1 MAPKRNQR
9 NECEKPM
16 KETKSP
22 LTQTETVA
30 FYGGSFGG
38 AFPMILLFITLA
50 VLSVLGYSSGK
61 SFWAAAFLS
70 LMVGFLLIKDKR
82 QYQQILIDGLSDQS
96 LAMVLLT
103 FFVSGVMS
111 VLLTIGGLCDG
122 LVYLAVATH
131 VPAAILPLC
140 IFFLCVLVSSS
151 TGTTSG
157 TVAAAT
163 PVLLPLAVTLGCD
176 PALVMGAIIS
186 GGYFGDNLAPVSD
199 TTIASAATQECEII
213 DVVRSRFKYSV
224 IAGAISAVLFLW
236 QGFRTTQPI
245 TNAEA
250 LEPSSLLGLVL
261 LVCPV
266 LLVIMMLKGKNFI
279 YALMFNT
286 ILAALLCLVTGKL
299 SFSLFFDAEGV
310 VAQGL
315 GNCMNAAVLCMLIF
329 MVIQILKVSGV
340 FAKISA
346 VVVAKCRTYK
356 QAEGIVGFLAMLGA
370 AMMGGGTYS
379 ILLSGGLARNLL
391 KNFQVARTRGANI
404 LDGLACGTA
413 GLLPYGGAVLYAVSC
428 AAATGMVGSEFT
440 AFSFIPYNYHCM
452 LLIAVYWISI
462 IIGFG
467 KKFEKDEAI

>member
-1 MAPKRNQR
+1 MDCLRSFDPEMADLACAEYQR
-9 NECEKPM
+9 QLSTLNLIVSENYA
-16 KETKSP
+16 SP
-22 LTQTETVA
+22 YALALEGSILA
-30 FYGGSFGG
+30 NKNAGGYPDSRGVGGCQVVNAIENLAMERIKQLFGCDHVNLQ
-38 AFPMILLFITLA
+38 AMSATIANLA
-50 VLSVLGYSSGK
+50 VLQALLQPGDTILALGTELGGHMSHGAAENLSG
-61 SFWAAAFLS
+61 
-70 LMVGFLLIKDKR
+70 MTYQVVTYGF
-82 QYQQILIDGLSDQS
+82 
-96 LAMVLLT
+96 
-103 FFVSGVMS
+103 
-111 VLLTIGGLCDG
+111 
-122 LVYLAVATH
+122 
-131 VPAAILPLC
+131 
-140 IFFLCVLVSSS
+140 
-151 TGTTSG
+151 
-157 TVAAAT
+157 
-163 PVLLPLAVTLGCD
+163 D
-176 PALVMGAIIS
+176 PATEQIDLAQVEALAKAHRPKLIICGSGA
-186 GGYFGDNLAPVSD
+186 YPRKTPYREF
-199 TTIASAATQECEII
+199 
-213 DVVRSRFKYSV
+213 
-224 IAGAISAVLFLW
+224 GAISAVLFLW

-250 LEPSSLLGLVL
+250 LDPSSLLGLVL